1 MGPTTFPKFAL
12 LPYELRSKIWTYS
25 LVPQT
30 FLIEYSNWANVYVKR
45 LLPAPTI
52 LHVNYESRAV
62 ALRSYIFMAVPRK
75 SGYSYNDVATGVA
88 FIYFSPTL
96 DIFSFDCGSFQHYF
110 KSIRIDE
117 WFEALKWK
125 PRFRVQLTNSPQG
138 TRDEVEGYKVAQNP
152 NAWETRGSFEVAR
165 TKVEFLEVVEDE
177 GRERRRAGL
186 YSRAYHDIGDLGASW
201 YPRRS

>member
-52 LHVNYESRAV
+52 LHVNYESRTLARR
-62 ALRSYIFMAVPRK
+62 AYILMAAPRK
-75 SGYSYNDVATGVA
+75 SVHSDWATRVA
-88 FIYFSPTL
+88 FIYFSPAL
-96 DIFSFDCGSFQHYF
+96 DIFSFDCSSFQYYF
-110 KSIRIDE
+110 KSIMIDE
-117 WFEALKWK
+117 WFEALKRK
-125 PRFRVQLTNSPQG
+125 PGFRVQLTSSPQG

-165 TKVEFLEVVEDE
+165 TKVEGLKVVEDE

-186 YSRAYHDIGDLGASW
+186 YSRAYHDIGDLRASW
-201 YPRRS
+201 YPRNS